1 MTNRTFPEEPTMTD
15 TSRGTQNVRSLL
27 WVVLVI
33 STAANGTTS
42 TLGMNV
48 FISIAFG
55 LVTLATGV
63 ALVANYRRNR

>member
-1 MTNRTFPEEPTMTD
+1 MTD

-33 STAANGTTS
+33 STVANGTTS